1 MRMLP
6 SIHGTEPFLLILLL
20 FIFVFLDISF
30 FFELYIFFSVSNLI
44 SRNYQPN
51 PFQRHHI
58 YNHD

>member
-20 FIFVFLDISF
+20 FPISF